1 MGSQIALS
9 LTARVYNFAGVLKH
23 PNVLCSQAGGN
34 PAGHGSARSSKVAG
48 REPGS
53 DALTQGQACVMFRPG
68 AK

>member
-1 MGSQIALS
+1 
-9 LTARVYNFAGVLKH
+9 
-23 PNVLCSQAGGN
+23 
-34 PAGHGSARSSKVAG
+34 VAG